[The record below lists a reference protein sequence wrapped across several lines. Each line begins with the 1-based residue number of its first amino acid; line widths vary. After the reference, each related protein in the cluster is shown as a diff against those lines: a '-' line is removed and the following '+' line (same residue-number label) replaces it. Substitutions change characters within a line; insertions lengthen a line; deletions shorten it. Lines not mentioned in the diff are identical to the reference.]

1 MYRKSARRSSLFL
14 LELMI
19 SILMFSVASAWCV
32 RLFVT
37 ARSVVKE
44 TEEQNRAQNLVAGYA
59 ELFLASEDFDAFLLN
74 EGAEKPDALPSG
86 DRTMTEVGEGEVFY
100 RLRYDESWKACGE
113 EDACFVFEI
122 RMAEEENFTK
132 CHFWFGRPVRG
143 NSTIYSLDVEK
154 YTGGEATL

>member
-59 ELFLASEDFDAFLLN
+59 ELFLASENFDAFLLS

-86 DRTMTEVGEGEVFY
+86 DRMKRIPALCLKSEW
-100 RLRYDESWKACGE
+100 LRRKTLQNAIFGL
-113 EDACFVFEI
+113 EDRSGGI
-122 RMAEEENFTK
+122 RRSIVWT
-132 CHFWFGRPVRG
+132 
-143 NSTIYSLDVEK
+143 
-154 YTGGEATL
+154 